1 MSKLSIIIVNYN
13 TVELLEKCLF
23 NLQEMGLP
31 KEVVVVDN
39 GSNDGSAQR
48 VKDNFPDVI
57 LVEAQNNGLAV
68 GSNLGLS
75 RATGDYLLYLGTD
88 AFPTQE
94 VLAGI
99 VEYMEENPEVGICT
113 AKLVLRDGSPD
124 PDAHRGF
131 PTPWAAL
138 THFSKL
144 NKLFP
149 KSKTFNQYFLGYK
162 NFDEP
167 HEIDLCISHFMFV
180 RRKVFEDIGTWDE
193 DFFVYGED
201 VDFCY
206 RAKSAGWKIMYLPQF
221 EVLHYKGA
229 GVGIRKETKDIKTAA
244 STSEENKKRM
254 RLETTKAMKTFYK
267 KHYKDKYPK
276 WLTGFVLFGIESLER
291 LRRRGIG
298 LG

>member
-1 MSKLSIIIVNYN
+1 MSELSIIIVNYN
-13 TVELLEKCLF
+13 TVELLEKCLL
-23 NLQEMGLP
+23 NLREIGLP

-48 VKDNFPDVI
+48 VKDNFPEVI
-57 LVEAQNNGLAV
+57 LIEAQNNGLAV
-68 GSNLGLS
+68 GSDLGLS

-94 VLAGI
+94 TLAGI
-99 VEYMEENPEVGICT
+99 IKYMEENPEVGICT
-113 AKLVLRDGSPD
+113 AKLVLRDGSLD
-124 PDAHRGF
+124 QDAHRGF
-131 PTPWAAL
+131 PIPWAAL

-144 NKLFP
+144 NKFFP
-149 KSKTFNQYFLGYK
+149 RSKIFNQYFLGYK

-206 RAKSAGWKIMYLPQF
+206 RTKEAGWKIMYLPQF

-244 STSEENKKRM
+244 STSEESRKRM
-254 RLETTKAMKTFYK
+254 RLETTKAMRTFYK
-267 KHYKDKYPK
+267 KHYEGKYPK
-276 WLTGFVLFGIESLER
+276 WLTGFVLFGIETLER
-291 LRRRGIG
+291 LRAKGIG